1 MKSWLPFGRY
11 ASYTHRWHLLK
22 RTMRI
27 SLILFVS
34 SILLSCSSEA
44 QIYPDINWAT
54 HQNPVEAGWGDADS
68 RTFTRYIIDSTYI
81 TGLVII
87 HKGQVVLE
95 FGDLEENSY
104 IASCRKS
111 VLAILYG
118 KYVEN
123 GVIDLDKS
131 LKELK
136 IEDHTPFL
144 ELEQSATI
152 KDLIS
157 ARSGVFL
164 PGSNGGDFR
173 RLAPERGSVKPGSYW
188 LYSNWDFNLAGYI
201 FEQETNR
208 NIYDEIEA
216 QLVEPLE
223 MQDWDRSLQIKN
235 GNLEV
240 SKFPAYHIWLSTRDM
255 ARLGLLML
263 RKGKW
268 KEKQVVPQNW
278 VEEMITQR
286 TSHLEAQKNAPVLKE
301 DGLDLGYGYMWW
313 LIENTEDSRLKNAY
327 SAQGALGQNITVYP
341 EIDVVL
347 AFKTKS
353 DYRRRNS
360 IQTQMNVIRKAVEIY
375 NPN

>member
-1 MKSWLPFGRY
+1 M
-11 ASYTHRWHLLK
+11 
-22 RTMRI
+22 RTTF
-27 SLILFVS
+27 ILFVS
-34 SILLSCSSEA
+34 FILLNCSGEA
-44 QIYPDINWAT
+44 QIYPESNWTALPNAA
-54 HQNPVEAGWGDADS
+54 QVGWSESARSD
-68 RTFTRYIIDSTYI
+68 FTRFIIDSTQI
-81 TGLVII
+81 TGLLLI
-87 HKGQVVLE
+87 HKGQVVIE
-95 FGDLEENSY
+95 FGDIQENSY

-111 VLAILYG
+111 VLAMLYG
-118 KYVEN
+118 NHVEN
-123 GVIDLDKS
+123 GTIDLNKS
-131 LKELK
+131 LKELG
-136 IEDHTPFL
+136 IEDHSPFL
-144 ELEQSATI
+144 EIEQSATI
-152 KDLIS
+152 KDIIS

-201 FEQETNR
+201 FEQEAHK
-208 NIYDEIEA
+208 NIYDEIET
-216 QLVEPLE
+216 QLVYPIE
-223 MQDWDRSLQIKN
+223 MQDWNRTLQQKS

-268 KEKQVVPQNW
+268 KDSQVIPEKW
-278 VEEMITQR
+278 VEEMVTQR
-286 TSHLEAQKNAPVLKE
+286 TSYLEAQKNAPILKE

-313 LIENTEDSRLKNAY
+313 LIENTNDYRLKNAY

-353 DYRRRNS
+353 TYRRRNS
-360 IQTQMNVIRKAVEIY
+360 IQTQMNVIKKAVEIY
-375 NPN
+375 KPN

>member
-1 MKSWLPFGRY
+1 MRATF
-11 ASYTHRWHLLK
+11 LLL
-22 RTMRI
+22 I
-27 SLILFVS
+27 SSF
-34 SILLSCSSEA
+34 LLSCSSEA
-44 QIYPDINWAT
+44 QIYPNRNWALN
-54 HQNPVEAGWGDADS
+54 QNPALDGWRDTERS
-68 RTFTRYIIDSTYI
+68 TFMRYIIDSTNV

-87 HKGQVVLE
+87 HKGKIVFE
-95 FGDLEENSY
+95 YGDTEENSY

-111 VLAILYG
+111 ILAILYG

-123 GVIDLDKS
+123 GQINLDKS
-131 LKELK
+131 LGELK
-136 IEDHTPFL
+136 IEDHAPLL
-144 ELEQSATI
+144 EIEKSATI
-152 KDLIS
+152 KDVIS

-173 RLAPERGSVKPGSYW
+173 RLAPKRGSVKPGSYW

-201 FEQETNR
+201 FEKETKK
-208 NIYDEIEA
+208 NIYDEIEK
-216 QLVEPLE
+216 QLVLPLQ
-223 MQDWDRSLQIKN
+223 MQDWNRSLQLKN

-240 SKFPAYHIWLSTRDM
+240 SKFPAYHIWFSTRDM
-255 ARLGLLML
+255 ARVGLLML

-268 KEKQVVPQNW
+268 KDTQVIPKEW
-278 VEEMITQR
+278 VKEMVTQR
-286 TSHLEAQKNAPVLKE
+286 TSYQEAQKNAPILKE

-313 LIENTEDSRLKNAY
+313 LIENTDDNKLKNAY

-353 DYRRRNS
+353 EYQRRNS
-360 IQTQMNVIRKAVEIY
+360 IQTQMKLIRKAVEIY

>member
-1 MKSWLPFGRY
+1 M
-11 ASYTHRWHLLK
+11 
-22 RTMRI
+22 
-27 SLILFVS
+27 
-34 SILLSCSSEA
+34 
-44 QIYPDINWAT
+44 
-54 HQNPVEAGWGDADS
+54 
-68 RTFTRYIIDSTYI
+68 
-81 TGLVII
+81 VII
-87 HKGQVVLE
+87 HEGQVVLE
-95 FGDLEENSY
+95 FGDLKENSY

-111 VLAILYG
+111 VLAMLYG

-131 LKELK
+131 LRELK
-136 IEDHTPFL
+136 IEDHSPFL
-144 ELEQSATI
+144 EIEQSATI

-164 PGSNGGDFR
+164 PGSNGGDLR
-173 RLAPERGSVKPGSYW
+173 SLAPERGSVQPGSYW
-188 LYSNWDFNLAGYI
+188 LYSNWDFNLAGYV
-201 FEQETNR
+201 FEQETKR
-208 NIYDEIEA
+208 NIYDEIET
-216 QLVEPLE
+216 QLVEPLG
-223 MQDWDRSLQIKN
+223 MQDWERSLQLKN

-240 SKFPAYHIWLSTRDM
+240 SKFPAYHMWLSTRDM
-255 ARLGLLML
+255 ARVGLLML

-268 KEKQVVPQNW
+268 KEKQVVPKKW
-278 VEEMITQR
+278 VEEIITQR
-286 TSHLEAQKNAPVLKE
+286 TSYLEAQKNAPILKE

-313 LIENTEDSRLKNAY
+313 LIENTEDVRLKNAY

-353 DYRRRNS
+353 NYGRSNS